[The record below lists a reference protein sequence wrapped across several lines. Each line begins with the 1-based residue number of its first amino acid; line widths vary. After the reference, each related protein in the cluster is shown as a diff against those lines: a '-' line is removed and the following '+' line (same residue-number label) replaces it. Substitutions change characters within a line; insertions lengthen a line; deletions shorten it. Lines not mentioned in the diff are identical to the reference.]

1 LQRIERRW
9 PGVDDTRR
17 RRWWADDDVL
27 VAGGTDDDT
36 RAREEGDTPHAIR
49 VDTVER

>member
-9 PGVDDTRR
+9 PGVDHARR
-17 RRWWADDDVL
+17 RGWWADDDVL
-27 VAGGTDDDT
+27 VADGTDDDT
-36 RAREEGDTPHAIR
+36 RARKEGDTPHAIR